1 MSNMQHS
8 PKVVRLVA
16 KSPQLCPTK
25 TMVGM
30 QMRTVPDFLR
40 EEADSIVETASRCSD
55 PVIVSELQE
64 IVSELRAKADAL
76 ENTSSS

>member
-1 MSNMQHS
+1 MQHS
-8 PKVVRLVA
+8 AKLVRLVT
-16 KSPQLCPTK
+16 KSPQVCPAK

-30 QMRTVPDFLR
+30 QMHTVSDFLR

-64 IVSELRAKADAL
+64 IVSELRAKAHAL
-76 ENTSSS
+76 ENSSSS